1 MKSQLTTIL
10 SVEEIRFGPV
20 GLFFLDFC
28 LHHHPHDSSK
38 GQLPCKV
45 VASNFVAHHHFIEP
59 LNNMLFNPDSS
70 LHDEV
75 CQRTSHSMSFE

>member
-59 LNNMLFNPDSS
+59 LIICYSIKTLLCMMRFVKGPPI
-70 LHDEV
+70 
-75 CQRTSHSMSFE
+75 Q